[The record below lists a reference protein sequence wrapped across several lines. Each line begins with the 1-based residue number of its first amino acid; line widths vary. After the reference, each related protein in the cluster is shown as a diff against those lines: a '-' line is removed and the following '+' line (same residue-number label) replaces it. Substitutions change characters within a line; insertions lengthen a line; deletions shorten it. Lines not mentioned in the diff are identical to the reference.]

1 MLDIIFWFAEIVI
14 WLAVAMRILKR
25 FLRVWSAPHRHRRR
39 PAQSNHWSNR
49 IAFGSTCTNFE
60 AERKSLT
67 RQLRNDHEKVRAIAA
82 NVLGNG
88 RVAGLPD
95 LQKRIDTAE
104 DRLKAIGIV
113 LQSLQSQA
121 IDTAGNL
128 EVPA

>member
-1 MLDIIFWFAEIVI
+1 MLHIGTDEDLLNQTIGQIES
-14 WLAVAMRILKR
+14 RSDQ
-25 FLRVWSAPHRHRRR
+25 LR
-39 PAQSNHWSNR
+39 
-49 IAFGSTCTNFE
+49 TNFE

-88 RVAGLPD
+88 RVAGLPE